1 MGKSAYT
8 DWPASTTVGLDR
20 RTRRTREALLR
31 ALLELLQE
39 KPLNSITVTE
49 LTDRA
54 DVNRATFYTHYQDI
68 FDMFDHLESDL
79 TQTCRNMVEAHG
91 QEIAQGD
98 YDGLIA
104 DVYQFFADNES
115 LFDIVFSDTNDGAF
129 FSSLIEVIREA
140 CTKNAGVHDTV
151 VDQLKR
157 KGLPA
162 NSAKEACDT
171 VCQYQFYYIA
181 GGVVSILRKWM
192 HSGRKE
198 SVAQMTMLTSLCI
211 KSLNPT
217 GNFQYAVDAA
227 RGFVEPREESAGRS

>member
-1 MGKSAYT
+1 MGKSTYT

-31 ALLELLQE
+31 ALVGLLQE
-39 KPLNSITVTE
+39 KPLNSIKVTE
-49 LTDRA
+49 LTERA

-68 FDMFDHLESDL
+68 FDMFEQLENDL

-91 QEIAQGD
+91 EEIAQGD

-104 DVYQFFADNES
+104 DIYQFFADNES
-115 LFDIVFSDTNDGAF
+115 LFDIVFPSTNDSTF

-140 CTKNAGVHDTV
+140 CTKNAGVHATV
-151 VDQLKR
+151 TDQLKR
-157 KGLPA
+157 SGLPA
-162 NSAKEACDT
+162 SSAKRACET

-192 HSGRKE
+192 RSGRKE
-198 SVAQMTMLTSLCI
+198 SVEQMTMLTSACI
-211 KSLNPT
+211 KSLNPD
-217 GNFQYAVDAA
+217 GNFRYAVDVAREFAA
-227 RGFVEPREESAGRS
+227 ER